1 MQVARMVEQWAGLS
15 RESLVAAV
23 VSAVRQPPADPTRLW
38 QAVRADPVLA
48 ATVRGVLSGVL
59 RDKAG
64 TRDEVFWTYRV
75 NTVRAALTAPEPVVT
90 APVVT
95 ELENTR
101 QPEARSIAVAAPD
114 LVPITPPRAAVRKPA
129 GPPVPAIPF
138 QAPLY

>member
-48 ATVRGVLSGVL
+48 ATVRGILSGVL

-90 APVVT
+90 EP
-95 ELENTR
+95 ENTR

>member
-1 MQVARMVEQWAGLS
+1 MVEQWARLS

-48 ATVRGVLSGVL
+48 ATVRGILSGVL
-59 RDKAG
+59 REKEG
-64 TRDEVFWTYRV
+64 TRDEVYWTYRV
-75 NTVRAALTAPEPVVT
+75 NAVRAVLNTAEPDITAPQDTSRSAPQKVRSTTTGSPDPVLT
-90 APVVT
+90 
-95 ELENTR
+95 
-101 QPEARSIAVAAPD
+101 
-114 LVPITPPRAAVRKPA
+114 TPPQVAVDGSV

>member
-48 ATVRGVLSGVL
+48 ATVRGILSGVL

-75 NTVRAALTAPEPVVT
+75 NTVRAALTAPEPVGT
-90 APVVT
+90 EPV
-95 ELENTR
+95 NTR
-101 QPEARSIAVAAPD
+101 QQEARSTAVAAPD

-129 GPPVPAIPF
+129 GPSVPAIPF